1 VQYCLK
7 ELTPFEHS
15 VITVKLLSKFH
26 SSKSKEREER
36 ERERLVGQNKMK
48 SSLDPRQFDDT

>member
-1 VQYCLK
+1 VQYYLK

-26 SSKSKEREER
+26 SSKSKRER